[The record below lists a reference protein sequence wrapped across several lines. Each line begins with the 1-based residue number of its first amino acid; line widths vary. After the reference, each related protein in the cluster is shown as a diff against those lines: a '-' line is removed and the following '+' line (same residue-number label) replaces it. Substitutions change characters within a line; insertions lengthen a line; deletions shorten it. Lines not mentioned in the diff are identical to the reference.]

1 MNRSAIP
8 FFLRSRTLPAIAC
21 MLLPLLGGCHRT
33 PADAARELP
42 PPPVGVAVVQPQR
55 IPVTLEFLGQTAD
68 TGRVDVKARVPGF
81 IHEKLF
87 KDGQNVEAGQPLYT
101 IDPREYQANL
111 DIARAQQEQAE
122 AAQQLAQTDLA
133 RVREL
138 VASNAAAARDLDTA
152 VAKER
157 TTRASLSLSR
167 AQVARAE
174 LDLGYTTVTTPLKGK
189 VGRGEKDPGSFVDTA
204 ANSQLVEVISADPIK
219 AVFSVSERQLIGF
232 WHLVQRA
239 EVVEPQAADYTVKL
253 ELIDG
258 TVYAGEGKLTFFD
271 IKVDPKTGTSRLEAE
286 LPNPDNLLQ
295 PGQFVKVRLIG
306 AERPAAILVPQKA
319 VTMTP
324 TGGIVLVVNDKDEA
338 VPTPVLLEEWQGDL
352 WIVKKGLKAGD
363 RVIVE
368 GLPGVRPG
376 RPVKVASTG
385 TVSLDAR
392 TTPTHAMDPH
402 TTPTGK

>member
-1 MNRSAIP
+1 MNRKAFRHP
-8 FFLRSRTLPAIAC
+8 LCRNTLLAAAGV
-21 MLLPLLGGCHRT
+21 LLASGGCHRG
-33 PADAARELP
+33 PGESARELP
-42 PPPVGVAVVQPQR
+42 PPPVGVVVVQPQR
-55 IPVTLEFLGQTAD
+55 IPVALEFLGQAAD
-68 TGRVDVKARVPGF
+68 TGRVDIKARVPGF
-81 IHEKLF
+81 IKEKLF
-87 KDGQNVEAGQPLYT
+87 RDGQDVEAGQPLYT

-138 VASNAAAARDLDTA
+138 VASNAAAPRDLDTA

-157 TTRASLSLSR
+157 TTRASLSLAR

-189 VGRGEKDPGSFVDTA
+189 VGRGEKDPGSFVDTG
-204 ANSQLVEVISADPIK
+204 ANSQLVEVISSDPIK
-219 AVFSVSERQLIGF
+219 AVFSVSERQLINF
-232 WHLVQRA
+232 WHLVKRS
-239 EVVEPQAADYTVKL
+239 EVIEPGQADYVVKL

-258 TVYAGEGKLTFFD
+258 SEVAGEGRLTFFD
-271 IKVDPKTGTSRLEAE
+271 IKVDPKTGTARLEAE
-286 LPNPDNLLQ
+286 VPNPGSLLQ
-295 PGQFVKVRLIG
+295 PGYFVKVRLIG
-306 AERPAAILVPQKA
+306 AERPAAILVPQRA

-324 TGGIVLVVNDKDEA
+324 TGGMVLVVNEKSEA

-368 GLPGVRPG
+368 GLPAVRP
-376 RPVKVASTG
+376 RHPVRVESTR
-385 TVSLDAR
+385 TVSLDTG
-392 TTPTHAMDPH
+392 TTPTAATDTQ